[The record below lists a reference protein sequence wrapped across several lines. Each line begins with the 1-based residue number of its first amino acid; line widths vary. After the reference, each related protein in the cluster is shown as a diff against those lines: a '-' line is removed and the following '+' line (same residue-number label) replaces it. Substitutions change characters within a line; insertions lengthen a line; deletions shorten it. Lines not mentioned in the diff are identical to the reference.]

1 MIILFIAAVLGA
13 VVLLYYWSQMVSGT
27 KQELES
33 QRQAAQEAEGRAQFL
48 VSENRLLWERILLLD
63 LSTMTSE
70 RHRLAFELHLLM
82 PYLWQSP
89 PHPFYVNELKLKAE
103 PLVKAINDPV
113 INDLWREGTLES
125 ISKIPLALIGQV
137 SQAGYDPR
145 FGVVRS
151 PENWYPDQPLWP

>member
-1 MIILFIAAVLGA
+1 MIVLFIAAVLGA
-13 VVLLYYWSQMVSGT
+13 VVLLYYWSQMLSAAR
-27 KQELES
+27 QELET

-63 LSTMTSE
+63 LPAMASE
-70 RHRLAFELHLLM
+70 RHQLAFELHLLM

-113 INDLWREGTLES
+113 VNDLWRQGTLES
-125 ISKIPLALIGQV
+125 INKIPLALIGQA
-137 SQAGYDPR
+137 SQPGYDPR
-145 FGVVRS
+145 VGVVRS
-151 PENWYPDQPLWP
+151 PDNWYPDQPLWT